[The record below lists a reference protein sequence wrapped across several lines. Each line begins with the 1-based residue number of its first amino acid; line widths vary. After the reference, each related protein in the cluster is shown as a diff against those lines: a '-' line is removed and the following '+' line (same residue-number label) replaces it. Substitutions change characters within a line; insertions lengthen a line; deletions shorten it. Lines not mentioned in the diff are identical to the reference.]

1 LIRIGGDKIEND
13 KDSVVNEDCLLP
25 VQRPAGVIVPLYTY
39 PQMWISG
46 NAWEQLANI
55 AKGHPD
61 SKIVAIINPNSGP
74 GTLRNTDY
82 ATGIK
87 MLKDAGITVVGYTYT
102 QYGQRPISEIHID
115 IDKYQSFYSDEDGV
129 TGILFDEMSNHP
141 GKESYYKSL
150 SNYAKSKGAILTIGN
165 PGTSTTE
172 SYIGTVDTI
181 TIYEGKGLPSIDLLN
196 DRTFAGKYDK
206 RNFNYVA
213 YGVLSLDMAATKS
226 TASYVGW
233 SYVTNNNLPNPWDT
247 LPSYL
252 EQLIST
258 L

>member
-1 LIRIGGDKIEND
+1 VIKIEND
-13 KDSVVNEDCLLP
+13 KDGVVDEGYPLAE
-25 VQRPAGVIVPLYTY
+25 QKPAGVIVPLYLY

-55 AKGHPD
+55 VKGHPY

-74 GTLRNTDY
+74 GTSRNTDY
-82 ATGIK
+82 AAGIK

-102 QYGQRPISEIHID
+102 EYGQRPTSEIQAD
-115 IDKYQSFYSDEDGV
+115 IGRYQSFYSAEDGV
-129 TGILFDEMSNHP
+129 TGILFDEMSTHP

-150 SNYAKSKGAILTIGN
+150 SNYAKSKGATFTIGN
-165 PGTSTTE
+165 PGTSTSE

-181 TIYEGKGLPSIDLLN
+181 TIYEGQDLPSTGLLN

-213 YGVLSLDMAATKS
+213 YGVPSLDIAATKS

-233 SYVTNNNLPNPWDT
+233 RYVTNDNLPNPWDT